1 MIPSSPD
8 RLHAAA
14 CGPAGDDKSYTSGQP
29 SAASI
34 HHHDADQLKQN
45 FELNGTC
52 SRADRELLLL
62 DGRPPPTTT
71 TTTESE
77 ERVFT
82 GPVPSLKQRALPPP
96 SLTLKIP
103 ERPRAGIEWQ
113 IESRSPEPSPATYI
127 HTAYSDVGAGYFS
140 VSTLSSVLSF
150 YRIFLLLCAS
160 LVDEGELT
168 MSRALMMMR
177 HDLRFGVGWQDCL
190 RWLSMSC
197 LANKKLELRHRRVDL
212 TVELIEMPSQPPLS
226 PDASPT
232 SASTPL
238 PPSSVHFVE
247 KARSRARSVANGDLP
262 KLSAGASK
270 PRVLQ
275 KMVKERRSLQS
286 LLMPSFLHLQPQS
299 TPLGLIPGP
308 RMESHTAS
316 TQSAPSSSGSNGN
329 SDLQSAPGRASAR
342 TETRRS
348 FYGRRRS
355 HTYSGSDSTLT
366 SPSLASRATRMPP
379 MPEQYSPPPSGPAP
393 GGRESPSSYL
403 LDDDPFAVSP
413 AMVAPPVNSPLQS
426 PGFTPI
432 HSPAYSIAHSPSTVS
447 LSSAS
452 STSMPGTPVFQ
463 SFGAL
468 PEESEELAQPTS
480 VLNAPVSTTPVQS
493 ILPPSPPPPTPS
505 SPLNPNVSPINF
517 GDERAQ
523 SKERMLRSLSAALSA
538 NPLHSLP
545 SPQSASPS
553 RPSTSNAAPAR
564 VRPAHTRPAFV
575 ARPSLP
581 SLSTLS
587 RMGTAAGEF
596 ASSLRGRKRRGRV
609 GAGLPAEPWDLP
621 ATELKPGEQETEEDQ
636 TMVNIVVNGTGEG
649 CSQNE
654 NTLNGAEDEEKA
666 TKDSSGGRILDA
678 SCPFEPQSSVD
689 LVHEIVDE
697 SNSVLTSQSES
708 EEKSSPSPESKVA
721 EDEHSR
727 RALFPAN
734 NRTSNR
740 DTKMPETV
748 NEDSEKQEEK
758 ESESALER
766 AAEKHGD
773 NGKAESAAGNA
784 HGEGGISIDAEPTYM
799 TAADA
804 FSEDTECADG
814 ESVNATPMLATR
826 SDNVPLSEMRNE
838 RQDISAERK
847 ADQDAGQLIEEDNS
861 LKLGPTG
868 DGSDLGDDLHH
879 LAAPEND
886 LGTSLANVGSCR
898 IAIPGRASAIP
909 PHVLR
914 ALTPYPFSAPRC
926 SSPASSNASWSPQS
940 SVEDFG
946 VLLSSS
952 PAFRGDQRPESL
964 TIDPGLPDASVLI
977 NACKQN
983 PSSGEDHS
991 FSDQGASPSS
1001 SSSAPLPSTISCD
1014 RGDSEI
1020 EAAAETG
1027 ADIDSGSAGDSEFEP
1042 EAEVPSEPL
1051 APNYATLLNPSSP
1064 SRGSLFLSSPIA
1076 TRSEVDYSDR
1086 SVSGSPI
1093 REDESRIEYASSSSS
1108 RDHSLSPQHADN
1120 YAEYYID
1127 DYDDELDHEQND
1139 PQQPEDDS
1147 SMLPPLS
1154 TLPEEDPVFSL
1165 TTSHSRE
1172 RYETVDYAPP
1182 PSRSISRKAS
1192 VATIAS
1198 IFSMRSGSS
1207 GCASQISHT
1216 YPRNHSPAA
1225 SLSTTL
1231 PISNSQTGSSSSR
1244 RVYGSSSG
1252 STDSGRGHALSSS
1265 VSSLRSKSSFDL
1277 RGLANGRRHGSQ
1289 SSGITMLSHSS
1300 TRTKCEPHVEVH
1312 AQHKQSSVE
1321 DVSLGLRA
1329 YSGNPYAA
1337 AVQAELEGK
1346 ASKYELSGTARYDD
1360 DELVIDIKRE
1370 DVAPGIS
1377 GAILAAWDVKPVDVD
1392 TFEPGSSA
1400 GTLRPSTE
1408 QQESVRVGTR
1418 SPTIRKLDGFTSTL
1432 VREHANGH
1440 NYSNT
1445 RGGAGKDWGGGTGEY
1460 GGGYGNGYY
1469 GQGKGGS
1476 GSDDSGN
1483 HGGPPGSGRRGRG
1496 NSRDDDEE
1504 KYGRRP
1510 SAYNALTSSESESES
1525 ESESSTDDYG
1535 EQSASITQK
1544 TSPVHVSSAP
1554 GRPAPVKTQEE
1565 QTEAPIFN
1573 QLRNGR
1579 KGVFRPPIT
1588 SVADSVNRARTPA
1601 AEDDDVPLAQRIP
1614 NALQAQK
1621 SIRQQVKSERERR
1634 RRERSVAP
1642 TPRTSRAPE
1651 GTISPPPQHIPV
1663 TSLDE
1668 RGRTLTAR
1676 IPRSA
1681 PLNAGPTAL
1690 SSSQEAAMMA
1700 HRLMQPHHATHAVH
1714 RQRAK
1719 TLSGA
1724 DGVPPDALTQRLLR
1738 VQARGQDQQTIMQ
1751 RTSVA
1756 PSVQAQPPA
1765 HINTE
1770 SLIERASAAHP
1781 MSRRGPISPSGGSQH
1796 VQQPSADGPI
1806 PTRTL
1811 RPMRSFHGVSRE
1823 PAPAVTSTAPPVPAS
1838 SARRRSPSK
1847 ARPAQDTDPTPSGLM
1862 RNRSIKSA
1870 RTSTDKNN
1878 RSEEEA
1884 HMLPAH
1890 HGYSHGHAMPPTPGV
1905 LRGPSPPAPISRH
1918 NIVQTRIYIN
1928 DMQHFNVVGAGLDTS
1943 AKDVLDMLRQQG
1955 DLRGEERRSS
1965 SWVLYEVCHDYG
1977 MERLVRSF
1985 ELVTDI
1991 SGSWNKEKTM
2001 NCFMVKSSPFAQSLT
2016 TIPSS
2021 IPTRSGF
2028 VDYESKRG
2036 KWSKRWLELREHGL
2050 WLSKR
2055 EGKDDEFLCSLS
2067 AFDAYVVTRI
2077 HKAPRGFTF
2086 AVKSTDPITLF
2097 ENKADYLH
2105 VFSVPEETGI
2115 AWLEAIWRARSYILY
2130 QEKNVLFRN
2139 KSTGE
2144 GTSAGANLARSGTRK
2159 KPVQTYVNLESTG
2172 PFEPGSLLA
2181 KRAAV
2186 V

>member
-1 MIPSSPD
+1 MIPIPSSPD

-14 CGPAGDDKSYTSGQP
+14 CGPTGDDYSHTSGQP

-34 HHHDADQLKQN
+34 HHHDADQTKRH
-45 FELNGTC
+45 FELNKTRSKG
-52 SRADRELLLL
+52 DRESLLL
-62 DGRPPPTTT
+62 DGRLPPTTIA
-71 TTTESE
+71 TTESE

-82 GPVPSLKQRALPPP
+82 GPAPSAKQRALPPP

-103 ERPRAGIEWQ
+103 ERPRADIEWQ
-113 IESRSPEPSPATYI
+113 IESQSPEPSSATHI
-127 HTAYSDVGAGYFS
+127 HTAYSDVDTGYFS
-140 VSTLSSVLSF
+140 
-150 YRIFLLLCAS
+150 
-160 LVDEGELT
+160 
-168 MSRALMMMR
+168 
-177 HDLRFGVGWQDCL
+177 
-190 RWLSMSC
+190 
-197 LANKKLELRHRRVDL
+197 
-212 TVELIEMPSQPPLS
+212 PPLS

-232 SASTPL
+232 SASTPV
-238 PPSSVHFVE
+238 PPSSVHFVD
-247 KARSRARSVANGDLP
+247 KLRSRARSVANGDLL
-262 KLSAGASK
+262 KLSAGANK

-299 TPLGLIPGP
+299 TPLGLVPGS
-308 RMESHTAS
+308 RTESHTAS
-316 TQSAPSSSGSNGN
+316 TQSAPSSSGSNEN
-329 SDLQSAPGRASAR
+329 LDSQSGPGRASAR
-342 TETRRS
+342 NETRRS

-355 HTYSGSDSTLT
+355 HTYSGRDGTLT
-366 SPSLASRATRMPP
+366 SPSLASSASRMPP
-379 MPEQYSPPPSGPAP
+379 MPEQYSPPSSGPAP

-432 HSPAYSIAHSPSTVS
+432 CSPAYSIAHSPSTVS

-480 VLNAPVSTTPVQS
+480 VQNGPVSTTPVRS
-493 ILPPSPPPPTPS
+493 ISPPSPPPPTPS
-505 SPLNPNVSPINF
+505 SPLNPNANPITS
-517 GDERAQ
+517 GDGRAQ
-523 SKERMLRSLSAALSA
+523 SKERMLRSLSATLSA

-553 RPSTSNAAPAR
+553 RPSPSDATPAR
-564 VRPAHTRPAFV
+564 VRPAHTRPAF
-575 ARPSLP
+575 APKPSLP

-587 RMGTAAGEF
+587 RMGAVAGEF

-621 ATELKPGEQETEEDQ
+621 ATELKSGEQEAEGDQ
-636 TMVNIVVNGTGEG
+636 TIANIVVNDTGEG
-649 CSQNE
+649 YSQNE
-654 NTLNGAEDEEKA
+654 NTLNEAEDEEKA
-666 TKDSSGGRILDA
+666 TKDSSGSRILDT
-678 SCPFEPQSSVD
+678 SCPSQLQSSVNP
-689 LVHEIVDE
+689 VHEIVDE
-697 SNSVLTSQSES
+697 SNSVLTSQSEL
-708 EEKSSPSPESKVA
+708 EEKPSSLSESKAA

-727 RALFPAN
+727 RALVPASV
-734 NRTSNR
+734 RISNG
-740 DTKMPETV
+740 DTKITGTV
-748 NEDSEKQEEK
+748 NEDSEMQEEM
-758 ESESALER
+758 ESENALER
-766 AAEKHGD
+766 AAEKEGD
-773 NGKAESAAGNA
+773 DGKAESSAGNA

-799 TAADA
+799 TATDT
-804 FSEDTECADG
+804 FSENTGCAYG
-814 ESVNATPMLATR
+814 ESVDATPMLVTR
-826 SDNVPLSEMRNE
+826 SDNAPLSETRKE
-838 RQDISAERK
+838 RQDISAERN
-847 ADQDAGQLIEEDNS
+847 ADQDADQLIEEDNS
-861 LKLGPTG
+861 LKLGPPG
-868 DGSDLGDDLHH
+868 DGFNLDDDLHH
-879 LAAPEND
+879 LAASEND

-898 IAIPGRASAIP
+898 MAIPGRTSAIP

-914 ALTPYPFSAPRC
+914 ALTPYPFSSPRC
-926 SSPASSNASWSPQS
+926 ASPAFSNASCSPQS

-964 TIDPGLPDASVLI
+964 TIDPGLPDASVFI

-983 PSSGEDHS
+983 LLSGEDHS
-991 FSDQGASPSS
+991 GSDQGASLSS
-1001 SSSAPLPSTISCD
+1001 SSSAPLPSTIFCD

-1020 EAAAETG
+1020 EAAAETE
-1027 ADIDSGSAGDSEFEP
+1027 ADIDLGSAGDTEFEP
-1042 EAEVPSEPL
+1042 EAEVPAEPP
-1051 APNYATLLNPSSP
+1051 APNYATLLNSSSP
-1064 SRGSLFLSSPIA
+1064 SRGFLSSPIA
-1076 TRSEVDYSDR
+1076 ARSEVDYSDR
-1086 SVSGSPI
+1086 SVSRSPI
-1093 REDESRIEYASSSSS
+1093 REGDSLIEYASSSSS

-1127 DYDDELDHEQND
+1127 DYDDEFDHEQNE
-1139 PQQPEDDS
+1139 PQPPEEDEDNS

-1172 RYETVDYAPP
+1172 RYEIIDYAPPP

-1207 GCASQISHT
+1207 GCASQISHAHS
-1216 YPRNHSPAA
+1216 RNHSPAA

-1231 PISNSQTGSSSSR
+1231 PISSSQTGSSSSR
-1244 RVYGSSSG
+1244 RVYGSNSG
-1252 STDSGRGHALSSS
+1252 SIDSGRGHTLSSS
-1265 VSSLRSKSSFDL
+1265 ISSLRSKSSFDL

-1300 TRTKCEPHVEVH
+1300 TRTKYEPHAEVH
-1312 AQHKQSSVE
+1312 GQHKKSSVE

-1346 ASKYELSGTARYDD
+1346 ASKYELSGSARYDD

-1370 DVAPGIS
+1370 DVAPSIS
-1377 GAILAAWDVKPVDVD
+1377 GAILAAWNVKPVDVD

-1408 QQESVRVGTR
+1408 QQESVRVGMR
-1418 SPTIRKLDGFTSTL
+1418 SPTIRKLDGFTSAL
-1432 VREHANGH
+1432 VREHTNGY
-1440 NYSNT
+1440 NYSNG
-1445 RGGAGKDWGGGTGEY
+1445 RGGAGEDWGGGTGEY

-1510 SAYNALTSSESESES
+1510 TAYNALTSSESESES

-1535 EQSASITQK
+1535 EQSVGVAQK
-1544 TSPVHVSSAP
+1544 TSPVRVSSP
-1554 GRPAPVKTQEE
+1554 RGRPAPVKTQEE
-1565 QTEAPIFN
+1565 QPEAPIFS

-1588 SVADSVNRARTPA
+1588 SVADSVNRACTPA

-1642 TPRTSRAPE
+1642 APRPSRAPE

-1663 TSLDE
+1663 TSQDE

-1700 HRLMQPHHATHAVH
+1700 HRLMQPHYATHAVH

-1751 RTSVA
+1751 RTSAA
-1756 PSVQAQPPA
+1756 PSVQAQLPA
-1765 HINTE
+1765 HVNTE
-1770 SLIERASAAHP
+1770 SPIERASAAHS
-1781 MSRRGPISPSGGSQH
+1781 MSRRGPVSPSGGSQH
-1796 VQQPSADGPI
+1796 AQQPPADGPV

-1823 PAPAVTSTAPPVPAS
+1823 PASAVASAAAPVPAS

-1847 ARPAQDTDPTPSGLM
+1847 VRPAQDTDATSSGLM

-1878 RSEEEA
+1878 RSEEDA
-1884 HMLPAH
+1884 HGLPAH
-1890 HGYSHGHAMPPTPGV
+1890 HGYSHGLVMPPAPGA
-1905 LRGPSPPAPISRH
+1905 LQGPSPPTPVTRH

-1977 MERLVRSF
+1977 MERPVRSF
-1985 ELVTDI
+1985 ELVADI
-1991 SGSWNKEKTM
+1991 SGSWNKGKTM
-2001 NCFMVKSSPFAQSLT
+2001 NCFMVKPSPLAQSLA

-2028 VDYESKRG
+2028 VDYESKKG

-2050 WLSKR
+2050 WISKR

-2067 AFDAYVVTRI
+2067 VFDAYVVTRI

-2139 KSTGE
+2139 KSAGE

-2159 KPVQTYVNLESTG
+2159 KPAQTYVNLESTG

>member
-14 CGPAGDDKSYTSGQP
+14 CGPTGDDNSHTSGLP

-34 HHHDADQLKQN
+34 HHHDADQVKHN
-45 FELNGTC
+45 FELNETC
-52 SRADRELLLL
+52 SRADSELLLL
-62 DGRPPPTTT
+62 DGRLPPT

-82 GPVPSLKQRALPPP
+82 GPVPSAKQRARPPP

-113 IESRSPEPSPATYI
+113 IESRSSETSPATHT

-140 VSTLSSVLSF
+140 
-150 YRIFLLLCAS
+150 
-160 LVDEGELT
+160 
-168 MSRALMMMR
+168 
-177 HDLRFGVGWQDCL
+177 
-190 RWLSMSC
+190 
-197 LANKKLELRHRRVDL
+197 
-212 TVELIEMPSQPPLS
+212 PPPS

-232 SASTPL
+232 SASTPV

-247 KARSRARSVANGDLP
+247 KARERARSVANGDLP

-270 PRVLQ
+270 PRVLLQ

-299 TPLGLIPGP
+299 TPLGLIPGS
-308 RMESHTAS
+308 RMESHTTS

-329 SDLQSAPGRASAR
+329 SDLQSGPGRVSAR

-366 SPSLASRATRMPP
+366 RPSLASSATRMPP
-379 MPEQYSPPPSGPAP
+379 MPEQYSPPSSGPAP

-413 AMVAPPVNSPLQS
+413 AMVVPPVNSPLQS

-432 HSPAYSIAHSPSTVS
+432 HSPAYSIAHSPSTIS

-468 PEESEELAQPTS
+468 PEEGEELAQPES

-493 ILPPSPPPPTPS
+493 ISPPSPPPPTPS
-505 SPLNPNVSPINF
+505 SPLNPNASPITS

-553 RPSTSNAAPAR
+553 QSSPSNATPAR
-564 VRPAHTRPAFV
+564 VRPAHTRPAF
-575 ARPSLP
+575 APKPSLP

-587 RMGTAAGEF
+587 RMGAAAGEF

-621 ATELKPGEQETEEDQ
+621 TTELKSGEQETEEDQ
-636 TMVNIVVNGTGEG
+636 TIVNLVVNDTGEG

-654 NTLNGAEDEEKA
+654 NSLNEAEDEEKV
-666 TKDSSGGRILDA
+666 TKESNASRILGA
-678 SCPFEPQSSVD
+678 SCPSQLQSSVD
-689 LVHEIVDE
+689 PVHEIFNE
-697 SNSVLTSQSES
+697 SNSALTSQSES
-708 EEKSSPSPESKVA
+708 EEKSSLSPVSKVA
-721 EDEHSR
+721 EDEDSR
-727 RALFPAN
+727 RVLVPAN
-734 NRTSNR
+734 NRTSNG
-740 DTKMPETV
+740 DIENPGTV
-748 NEDSEKQEEK
+748 DEDSEKQEEK
-758 ESESALER
+758 ESALKR
-766 AAEKHGD
+766 AAEKEAD
-773 NGKAESAAGNA
+773 NAKAANAAENA
-784 HGEGGISIDAEPTYM
+784 YGEGGISIDAEPTYM

-804 FSEDTECADG
+804 FSEDTECANG
-814 ESVNATPMLATR
+814 ESVNATPMFATC
-826 SDNVPLSEMRNE
+826 SDNALLSESRSE
-838 RQDISAERK
+838 RQNISAERN
-847 ADQDAGQLIEEDNS
+847 ADQDAGQLIEDNNS
-861 LKLGPTG
+861 SKLGPPG

-886 LGTSLANVGSCR
+886 LGASLANVGSCR

-964 TIDPGLPDASVLI
+964 TIDPGLPDASALI
-977 NACKQN
+977 DAYKQN
-983 PSSGEDHS
+983 LSSGEDHS
-991 FSDQGASPSS
+991 FSDQGVSSSS

-1020 EAAAETG
+1020 EAAAKTG
-1027 ADIDSGSAGDSEFEP
+1027 ADIDLGSAGDSEFEP
-1042 EAEVPSEPL
+1042 EAEVPVEPP

-1076 TRSEVDYSDR
+1076 PRSEVDYSDR
-1086 SVSGSPI
+1086 SVSRSPI
-1093 REDESRIEYASSSSS
+1093 REDESRIEYASSSSL

-1127 DYDDELDHEQND
+1127 DYDDEFDHEQNEL
-1139 PQQPEDDS
+1139 QQPEEDEDDS

-1165 TTSHSRE
+1165 STSHSRE
-1172 RYETVDYAPP
+1172 RYEAIDYAPP

-1207 GCASQISHT
+1207 GCASQISHA
-1216 YPRNHSPAA
+1216 YSRNHSPAA

-1277 RGLANGRRHGSQ
+1277 RGLANGRRQGSQ
-1289 SSGITMLSHSS
+1289 SSGTTMLSHSS
-1300 TRTKCEPHVEVH
+1300 TRTKYEPHVEVH
-1312 AQHKQSSVE
+1312 GQHKKSCVE

-1370 DVAPGIS
+1370 DVASGIS
-1377 GAILAAWDVKPVDVD
+1377 GAILAAWDVKPIDVD

-1418 SPTIRKLDGFTSTL
+1418 SPTIRKLDGFTSSL

-1440 NYSNT
+1440 SYSNT

-1525 ESESSTDDYG
+1525 ESESTDDYG
-1535 EQSASITQK
+1535 EQSPGIAQK
-1544 TSPVHVSSAP
+1544 ASPVHVSSAR

-1565 QTEAPIFN
+1565 QPGASVFS

-1579 KGVFRPPIT
+1579 KGVFRPPTT
-1588 SVADSVNRARTPA
+1588 SVAESVNRARTPA

-1663 TSLDE
+1663 TSQDE

-1738 VQARGQDQQTIMQ
+1738 VQARGQDQPTIMQ
-1751 RTSVA
+1751 RTSA
-1756 PSVQAQPPA
+1756 ATAVQVQPPA
-1765 HINTE
+1765 HINAG
-1770 SLIERASAAHP
+1770 SPIERASGMHS
-1781 MSRRGPISPSGGSQH
+1781 MSRRGPVSPSGGSQY
-1796 VQQPSADGPI
+1796 VQQPPADGPV

-1811 RPMRSFHGVSRE
+1811 RLMRSFHNVSHE
-1823 PAPAVTSTAPPVPAS
+1823 PTPAVTSAAAPVLAS
-1838 SARRRSPSK
+1838 LTRRRSPSK
-1847 ARPAQDTDPTPSGLM
+1847 ARPAQDTDPTPNGLM

-1878 RSEEEA
+1878 RSEEEV
-1884 HMLPAH
+1884 HVH
-1890 HGYSHGHAMPPTPGV
+1890 QGYSHGHAMPPTPGT

-1965 SWVLYEVCHDYG
+1965 SWMLYEVCHDYG
-1977 MERLVRSF
+1977 MERPVRSF

-2001 NCFMVKSSPFAQSLT
+2001 NCFMVKPSPFAQSLA

-2028 VDYESKRG
+2028 VDYESKKG

-2077 HKAPRGFTF
+2077 HKAPKGFTF

-2105 VFSVPEETGI
+2105 VFSVPEETGV

-2139 KSTGE
+2139 KSAGE

-2159 KPVQTYVNLESTG
+2159 KPAQTYVSLESTG

>member
-1 MIPSSPD
+1 MIPPSPAPD

-14 CGPAGDDKSYTSGQP
+14 CGPTGDDYSHTSGQP
-29 SAASI
+29 STASI
-34 HHHDADQLKQN
+34 HHHDADQVKHN
-45 FELNGTC
+45 FELNKTRSKG
-52 SRADRELLLL
+52 DRELLLL
-62 DGRPPPTTT
+62 DGRLPPT

-82 GPVPSLKQRALPPP
+82 RPAPSTKRRVLPPP

-103 ERPRAGIEWQ
+103 ERPRVGIEWQ
-113 IESRSPEPSPATYI
+113 IESRSPEPSPATHI
-127 HTAYSDVGAGYFS
+127 HTAYSDVAAGYFS
-140 VSTLSSVLSF
+140 
-150 YRIFLLLCAS
+150 
-160 LVDEGELT
+160 
-168 MSRALMMMR
+168 
-177 HDLRFGVGWQDCL
+177 
-190 RWLSMSC
+190 
-197 LANKKLELRHRRVDL
+197 
-212 TVELIEMPSQPPLS
+212 PPLS

-232 SASTPL
+232 SASTPV
-238 PPSSVHFVE
+238 PPSSVHFVD
-247 KARSRARSVANGDLP
+247 KLRSRARSVANSDLP

-308 RMESHTAS
+308 RTESRTAS
-316 TQSAPSSSGSNGN
+316 TQSAPSSSGSNEN
-329 SDLQSAPGRASAR
+329 SGSQSGPGRAGAR
-342 TETRRS
+342 SETRRS

-355 HTYSGSDSTLT
+355 HTYSGRDSTLT
-366 SPSLASRATRMPP
+366 SPSLASSATRMPP
-379 MPEQYSPPPSGPAP
+379 MPEQYSPPSSSGPTP

-468 PEESEELAQPTS
+468 PEESEELAQPAS
-480 VLNAPVSTTPVQS
+480 VLNTAVSTTPVQS
-493 ILPPSPPPPTPS
+493 ISPPSPPPPTPS
-505 SPLNPNVSPINF
+505 SPLNPNASPITS

-523 SKERMLRSLSAALSA
+523 SKERMPRSLSATLSA

-553 RPSTSNAAPAR
+553 RPSPSDAAPAR
-564 VRPAHTRPAFV
+564 VRPAHTRPAF
-575 ARPSLP
+575 APRPSLP

-587 RMGTAAGEF
+587 RMGAVAGEF

-609 GAGLPAEPWDLP
+609 GAGLPAEPWDLS
-621 ATELKPGEQETEEDQ
+621 ATELKSGEQEAEEDQ
-636 TMVNIVVNGTGEG
+636 TIVNIAVNDGGEG
-649 CSQNE
+649 YSQNE
-654 NTLNGAEDEEKA
+654 NTLNEAEDEEKA
-666 TKDSSGGRILDA
+666 TKDSSGNRILDA
-678 SCPFEPQSSVD
+678 SCPSQLQSSVD
-689 LVHEIVDE
+689 PVHEVVDE
-697 SNSVLTSQSES
+697 SISVLTSQSES
-708 EEKSSPSPESKVA
+708 EEKPSSPSVSRAA
-721 EDEHSR
+721 EDEDSR
-727 RALFPAN
+727 RTLVLAN
-734 NRTSNR
+734 IRISNG
-740 DTKMPETV
+740 DTEIPGTI
-748 NEDSEKQEEK
+748 NEDSEKREEM

-766 AAEKHGD
+766 AAEKEGD
-773 NGKAESAAGNA
+773 NGKAESAVGNA

-799 TAADA
+799 TATDT
-804 FSEDTECADG
+804 FSEDTECAYG
-814 ESVNATPMLATR
+814 EIVNATPMLATR
-826 SDNVPLSEMRNE
+826 SDNAPLSETRKE
-838 RQDISAERK
+838 RQDISTERN
-847 ADQDAGQLIEEDNS
+847 ADQDADQLIEEDNS
-861 LKLGPTG
+861 LKLGPPG
-868 DGSDLGDDLHH
+868 DDFNLGDDLHH

-914 ALTPYPFSAPRC
+914 ALTPYPFSSPRC
-926 SSPASSNASWSPQS
+926 SSPASSNASGSPQS

-964 TIDPGLPDASVLI
+964 TIDPGLPNASVFI

-983 PSSGEDHS
+983 LLSGEYHS
-991 FSDQGASPSS
+991 DSDQGASSSS
-1001 SSSAPLPSTISCD
+1001 SSSAPLPSTIFCD

-1020 EAAAETG
+1020 EAVETG
-1027 ADIDSGSAGDSEFEP
+1027 ADIDLGSAGDTEFEP
-1042 EAEVPSEPL
+1042 EAEVPDEPP

-1064 SRGSLFLSSPIA
+1064 SRGFLSSPIA
-1076 TRSEVDYSDR
+1076 ARPEVDYSDR
-1086 SVSGSPI
+1086 LVSRSPI
-1093 REDESRIEYASSSSS
+1093 REGNSRIEYASSSSF
-1108 RDHSLSPQHADN
+1108 RDHSLSPQHADDH
-1120 YAEYYID
+1120 AEHYID
-1127 DYDDELDHEQND
+1127 DYDNGFDHEQNE
-1139 PQQPEDDS
+1139 PQPPEEEEEDDS

-1165 TTSHSRE
+1165 TTSRE
-1172 RYETVDYAPP
+1172 RYETIDYAPP

-1207 GCASQISHT
+1207 GCASQISQS
-1216 YPRNHSPAA
+1216 YSRNHSPAA

-1231 PISNSQTGSSSSR
+1231 PISNSQTGSSSSK

-1252 STDSGRGHALSSS
+1252 STDSGRGHTLSSS

-1277 RGLANGRRHGSQ
+1277 RGLASGRRHGSQ

-1300 TRTKCEPHVEVH
+1300 TRTKCEPHAEVH
-1312 AQHKQSSVE
+1312 GQHKKSSVE
-1321 DVSLGLRA
+1321 AVSLGLRA

-1337 AVQAELEGK
+1337 AVQSELEGK
-1346 ASKYELSGTARYDD
+1346 ASKCELSGTARYDD

-1370 DVAPGIS
+1370 DVASSIN
-1377 GAILAAWDVKPVDVD
+1377 GAILAAWNVKPVDVD
-1392 TFEPGSSA
+1392 AFEPGSSA

-1408 QQESVRVGTR
+1408 QQESVRVGMR
-1418 SPTIRKLDGFTSTL
+1418 SPTMRKLDGFTSTL
-1432 VREHANGH
+1432 VREHTNGY

-1445 RGGAGKDWGGGTGEY
+1445 RSGAGKDWGGGPGEY
-1460 GGGYGNGYY
+1460 GGGYGNGCY

-1483 HGGPPGSGRRGRG
+1483 HGGPPGSGQRGRD
-1496 NSRDDDEE
+1496 NSRDDEE
-1504 KYGRRP
+1504 NYSRGP
-1510 SAYNALTSSESESES
+1510 SAYNALSSSESESES

-1535 EQSASITQK
+1535 EQSVGVAQK
-1544 TSPVHVSSAP
+1544 TSPVHVSSP
-1554 GRPAPVKTQEE
+1554 RGRPAPVKTQEE
-1565 QTEAPIFN
+1565 QPEAPIFS

-1579 KGVFRPPIT
+1579 KGVFRSPIT

-1621 SIRQQVKSERERR
+1621 SIRQQVRSERERR
-1634 RRERSVAP
+1634 RLERSIAP

-1663 TSLDE
+1663 TSQDE

-1700 HRLMQPHHATHAVH
+1700 HRLMQPHHATRAVH

-1751 RTSVA
+1751 RTSAA

-1765 HINTE
+1765 YVKTE
-1770 SLIERASAAHP
+1770 SPIERASAAHP
-1781 MSRRGPISPSGGSQH
+1781 MSRRRPVSPSGGPQH
-1796 VQQPSADGPI
+1796 AQQPPADGPV

-1811 RPMRSFHGVSRE
+1811 RPMRSFHGVPRE
-1823 PAPAVTSTAPPVPAS
+1823 PAPAVASTVPPVPAS

-1847 ARPAQDTDPTPSGLM
+1847 ARLAQDTDATSSGLM

-1878 RSEEEA
+1878 RSEEEV
-1884 HMLPAH
+1884 HVLPAR
-1890 HGYSHGHAMPPTPGV
+1890 HGYSHGHVMPPAQGA
-1905 LRGPSPPAPISRH
+1905 LQGPSPPAPITRH

-1977 MERLVRSF
+1977 MERPVRSF

-2001 NCFMVKSSPFAQSLT
+2001 NCFMVKPSPFAQSLA

-2028 VDYESKRG
+2028 VDYEIKKG

-2050 WLSKR
+2050 WISKR
-2055 EGKDDEFLCSLS
+2055 EGKEDEFLCSLS
-2067 AFDAYVVTRI
+2067 AFDAYVITRI

-2097 ENKADYLH
+2097 ENKADYLR

-2139 KSTGE
+2139 KSAGE

-2159 KPVQTYVNLESTG
+2159 KPAQTYVNLESTG